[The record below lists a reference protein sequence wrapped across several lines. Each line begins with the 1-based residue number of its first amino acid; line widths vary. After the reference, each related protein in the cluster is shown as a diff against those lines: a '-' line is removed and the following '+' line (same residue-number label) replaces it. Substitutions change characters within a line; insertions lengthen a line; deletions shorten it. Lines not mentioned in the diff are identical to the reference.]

1 MKKQPH
7 VLLSNDDGVFFPGIR
22 TLAGVFLDAGW
33 RVSVCAPDRER
44 SATSHRIIM
53 EQPIVVQRVEW
64 NADCDRQR
72 LNVWKTNGTPVD
84 CVRVALFEMLR
95 DNPPDIVVSG
105 INNGWNAGTDC
116 HYSGTVGAAMEA
128 YFQDLPAIA
137 VSTRRSSPSRNRL
150 AAQYALRVAER
161 VLESPNPREALWNLN
176 LPDCEPEQVR
186 GFVEAAMGC
195 ASHVDCYDQLER
207 GVDHSAYWLRGE
219 MLPERFA
226 EGTDLYWL
234 CRDYATITA
243 FSLDWT
249 MPDKCGFI
257 LQE

>member
-150 AAQYALRVAER
+150 AAQYALRTAER
-161 VLESPNPREALWNLN
+161 VLAHGNPREALWNLN

-234 CRDYATITA
+234 CRDYATIAA

>member
-84 CVRVALFEMLR
+84 CVRVALFGILR
-95 DNPPDIVVSG
+95 DNPPDIVGSG

-116 HYSGTVGAAMEA
+116 HYSGTVAAAKEA
-128 YFQDLPAIA
+128 LLLDVPAVA
-137 VSTRRSSPSRNRL
+137 VSVRL
-150 AAQYALRVAER
+150 LLTTTV
-161 VLESPNPREALWNLN
+161 VPR
-176 LPDCEPEQVR
+176 
-186 GFVEAAMGC
+186 
-195 ASHVDCYDQLER
+195 
-207 GVDHSAYWLRGE
+207 
-219 MLPERFA
+219 
-226 EGTDLYWL
+226 
-234 CRDYATITA
+234 
-243 FSLDWT
+243 
-249 MPDKCGFI
+249 
-257 LQE
+257 